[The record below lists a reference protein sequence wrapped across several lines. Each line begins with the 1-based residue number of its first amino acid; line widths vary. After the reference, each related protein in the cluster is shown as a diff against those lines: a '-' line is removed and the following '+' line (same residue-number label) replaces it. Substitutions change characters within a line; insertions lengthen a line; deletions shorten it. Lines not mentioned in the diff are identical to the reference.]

1 MGKQDSH
8 TEMAGDGQPVVKM
21 PSRFSMV
28 WLIPV
33 LTLCIGLWLIVKTIS
48 EQGPEITISMKT
60 ADGIEAGKTPIK
72 YKDVKIGMVEAL
84 KFTKD
89 FKHVVLTA
97 RLNPDAESFL
107 HRDTLFWVVRPQ
119 LSLRGVSGLGTL
131 VSGSYIEI
139 DPGHGSPQYHFK
151 ALDSAPIV
159 KSDSDGVRVTLLSDK
174 LGSLDVG
181 SPIYYQG
188 IQAGEVL
195 GYELSNDKHSIFVHA
210 FVRSPYDGLVHGN
223 SHIWNVSGID
233 LTMGADGVQL
243 RTTSLQSMLYGGI
256 AFDSQ
261 KKADSPLE
269 DAEDLV
275 FTLYKNYD
283 EIIAKTYT
291 RKIRFVVYFE
301 KSVRGLN
308 VNAPVEFKGIQVGKV
323 VDVRLEFNRADVS
336 FRIPV
341 IIEIEPE
348 RIVENNEGADST
360 SDQILASLVAR
371 GLRAQLE
378 TGSLLTGKLFVSLD
392 MHPDTP
398 IRLLADGRSE
408 LPEIPSI
415 AGGFDQITTSL
426 QSILTKLDKVKT
438 DKIGEDLASLV
449 HSSNNLINGSATK
462 ESIADLRASL
472 SAFRHVIE
480 SLDQHAEPMA
490 DNLDKALNSGRST
503 LEQAEKTLR
512 SINDTLDPASP
523 LQYRV
528 NQLSQD
534 LSDMAR
540 AIRSF
545 VDLLERHPN
554 AVLFGKPK
562 SGEQ

>member
-1 MGKQDSH
+1 M
-8 TEMAGDGQPVVKM
+8 TEQANHMHSTSGAQPVVKM
-21 PSRFSMV
+21 RSRFSIV
-28 WLIPV
+28 WLIPL

-48 EQGPEITISMKT
+48 ERGPEITISMKT
-60 ADGIEAGKTPIK
+60 AEGIEAGKTPIK
-72 YKDVKIGMVEAL
+72 YKDVKIGVVEEL
-84 KFTKD
+84 KFTRD
-89 FKHVVLTA
+89 FKNVVLTA
-97 RLNPDAESFL
+97 RLNPEAESFL
-107 HRDTLFWVVRPQ
+107 HRDTRFWVVRPQ

-139 DPGHGSPQYHFK
+139 DPGHGAAQYHFK
-151 ALDSAPIV
+151 ALDNAPIV
-159 KSDSDGVRVTLLSDK
+159 KSDADGVRVTLLSDK

-181 SPIYYQG
+181 SPVYYQG

-210 FVRSPYDGLVHGN
+210 FVRSPYDELVHGN
-223 SHIWNVSGID
+223 SHFWNVSGID

-243 RTTSLQSMLYGGI
+243 RTSSLQSMLYGGI
-256 AFDSQ
+256 AFDSRPY
-261 KKADSPLE
+261 ADSPDE

-275 FTLYKNYD
+275 FTLYENYD

-291 RKIRFVVYFE
+291 RKIRFVVFFE
-301 KSVRGLN
+301 GSVRGLS
-308 VNAPVEFKGIQVGKV
+308 VDAPVEFKGIQVGKV
-323 VDVRLEFNRADVS
+323 VDVKLEFNRSDVS

-341 IIEIEPE
+341 VLEIEPE
-348 RIVENNEGADST
+348 RIVESNAGANS
-360 SDQILASLVAR
+360 SSPEVLASLVAR
-371 GLRAQLE
+371 GLRAQLQ
-378 TGSLLTGKLFVSLD
+378 TGSLLTGKLYVSLD

-398 IRLLADGRSE
+398 IRLLADERTE

-426 QSILTKLDKVKT
+426 QSILVKLDRVKT
-438 DKIGEDLASLV
+438 DKIGEDLANLL
-449 HSSNNLINGSATK
+449 HNGNNLINSSETQQSLG
-462 ESIADLRASL
+462 DLQASMKAL
-472 SAFRHVIE
+472 RHLIE
-480 SLDQHAEPMA
+480 SFDQHAEPIA
-490 DNLDKALNSGRST
+490 ENLDGVLTTGRHT
-503 LEQAEKTLR
+503 LEQAEQTLR
-512 SINDTLDPASP
+512 NINETLDPASP

-554 AVLFGKPK
+554 AVLFGKPQ